1 MRIYLISEPV
11 APQIIHSVGN
21 ITSVTGGTVNIAIGQ
36 NLLTVIDTK
45 LSINCTV
52 KGIPIPKVTWT
63 KGNQTLPSDGRMT
76 LRNGTLVIVELET
89 SDSGNYTC
97 SSKNSA
103 GMAASSSNVNVKGK
117 KCSVIYSES
126 TFPNIF
132 GLSL

>member
-1 MRIYLISEPV
+1 MRIYVISEPV

-21 ITSVTGGTVNIAIGQ
+21 ITSVTEGTVNITIGQ

-52 KGIPIPKVTWT
+52 KGIPIPHVTWT

-103 GMAASSSNVNVKGK
+103 GMATSSSNVNVKGK
-117 KCSVIYSES
+117 KGSVI
-126 TFPNIF
+126 
-132 GLSL
+132 